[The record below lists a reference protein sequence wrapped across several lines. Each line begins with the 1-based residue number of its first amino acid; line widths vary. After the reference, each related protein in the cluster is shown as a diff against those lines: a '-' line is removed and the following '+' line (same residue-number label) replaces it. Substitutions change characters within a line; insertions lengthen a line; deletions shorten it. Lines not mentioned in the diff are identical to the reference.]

1 MTNRGKLIS
10 RSQHTRC
17 ILLIAVP
24 PVIELDLFGPANA
37 FDIANKVVAGSALA
51 PGNEPA
57 YQLTIISPT
66 EDCLLEG
73 ETGTR
78 LLAHC
83 SYKDYVG
90 DVDTLLVTAGTRSIE
105 YAGTQEFWEWLRSTS
120 GRARRAGSV
129 CLGAFILANSGLL
142 EGRRAATHWNWVN
155 ELQKRHPDVL
165 VDEESIWVEDRG
177 IYTSAGVT
185 AGIDLALAMIAEDYG
200 NTVALNVARH
210 MVVFLK
216 RPGGQRQYSVSLAAQ
231 APKSR
236 SFEDLSVWIIENL
249 DKPLNV
255 ESLAEHM
262 AMSPRNFARV
272 FRVEFGCTPAN
283 YLRQSRVEAARALL
297 QESKQGLEKIAA
309 RCGFGSDEAMRKA
322 FLEVLGVT
330 PGQYRRTFQTH
341 SF

>member
-1 MTNRGKLIS
+1 MNNRGKLIS

-177 IYTSAGVT
+177 IGIPLYAQKRIFDMFQRAT
-185 AGIDLALAMIAEDYG
+185 AGYEGTGIGLAIVRK
-200 NTVALNVARH
+200 VAQR
-210 MVVFLK
+210 M
-216 RPGGQRQYSVSLAAQ
+216 GGSVG
-231 APKSR
+231 
-236 SFEDLSVWIIENL
+236 
-249 DKPLNV
+249 V
-255 ESLAEHM
+255 ESEEGEG
-262 AMSPRNFARV
+262 SRFW
-272 FRVEFGCTPAN
+272 VE
-283 YLRQSRVEAARALL
+283 LVAA
-297 QESKQGLEKIAA
+297 
-309 RCGFGSDEAMRKA
+309 
-322 FLEVLGVT
+322 
-330 PGQYRRTFQTH
+330 
-341 SF
+341 